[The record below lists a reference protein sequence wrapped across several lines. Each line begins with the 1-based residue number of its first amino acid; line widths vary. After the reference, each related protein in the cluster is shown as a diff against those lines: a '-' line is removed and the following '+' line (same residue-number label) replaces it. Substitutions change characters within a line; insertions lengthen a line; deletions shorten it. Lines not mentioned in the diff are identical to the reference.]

1 MTPGE
6 LSGRVTLDT
15 CAAVAAL
22 AAPAVWIGG
31 AAWGLGV
38 LAGGALAVVNF
49 RWLVARVGAAT
60 APGRVVTGAA
70 DAVASAWL
78 VGAGVRFAACLGAGT
93 LLLASGWAHPIALLA
108 GFTVLP
114 CALVARGLAAARAE

>member
-6 LSGRVTLDT
+6 LTTRVTVDT

-22 AAPAVWIGG
+22 TALAAWFGGAPA
-31 AAWGLGV
+31 GLGV

-49 RWLVARVGAAT
+49 RWLVARASAAT
-60 APGRVVTGAA
+60 AAGSASAA
-70 DAVASAWL
+70 AWL
-78 VGAGVRFAACLGAGT
+78 VGAGLRFAACTAACG
-93 LLLASGWAHPIALLA
+93 LLLATGWAHPVALVT

-114 CALVARGLAAARAE
+114 CDLIARGLAASRTER

>member
-6 LSGRVTLDT
+6 LTTRVTVDT

-22 AAPAVWIGG
+22 TALAAWFGGAPA
-31 AAWGLGV
+31 GLGV

-49 RWLVARVGAAT
+49 RWLVARASAAT
-60 APGRVVTGAA
+60 AAGSASAA
-70 DAVASAWL
+70 AWL
-78 VGAGVRFAACLGAGT
+78 VGAGLRFAACTAACV
-93 LLLASGWAHPIALLA
+93 LLLATGWAHPVALVT

-114 CALVARGLAAARAE
+114 CDLIARGLAASRTER